1 MANELE
7 GKKIVWVEDDN
18 FLGGVITKKLSAENA
33 DVIYAD
39 TGAKALEA
47 LKETVPDII
56 LLDVLLPDK
65 DGFEVLEIVKNDE
78 RLKDVPVIMFSNLS
92 QEENIIKARKMG
104 ALDFYVKSNLSP
116 DQITE
121 NIKQALS

>member
-121 NIKQALS
+121 NIKKALS

>member
-65 DGFEVLEIVKNDE
+65 DGFEVLEAVKNDE